1 MITTTQM
8 YWLTRLDRFNSDMPA
23 WLVLV
28 IIIMVFATLFVAMVK
43 YEDSKDVYP
52 LFRKVF
58 FAGIVP
64 VTLVIFG
71 LKTFV
76 PSTKEMAAILVIPKI
91 VNNERVQQ
99 AGDRL
104 YQLATEWMEELRPKR
119 FSEQKEGEQK

>member
-8 YWLTRLDRFNSDMPA
+8 YWLTRLDRFNRDVPA
-23 WLVLV
+23 WLLLVL
-28 IIIMVFATLFVAMVK
+28 IIIVFATLFVAMVK
-43 YEDSKDVYP
+43 YEDSKDVYS

-58 FAGIVP
+58 FAGVVP
-64 VTLVIFG
+64 VILVTFG